1 MTMARDRKDSEG
13 HKGSSRS
20 LLRPIAL
27 YFLLAYGGIV
37 ITVGGFLWFSAA
49 IPMLVLIRRK
59 AWRWVAIGLLLNPM
73 VFYFA
78 GTCVAYSTGTAY
90 FKRSGLPAPK
100 FHNLDP
106 FVRCFRRTSGCLID
120 GGEFIEQAPNHLA
133 LKLMGA
139 LFGPMPGSYHGEYPT
154 SQEAILAIRSAGPL
168 SIETLKSNRIPLPD
182 GSATVHLAKEL
193 GADLVAGSRML
204 YFDPIEE
211 GGPPSPRMARIGQCL
226 LIGIPRVKREYHFSD
241 KPPDEND
248 IDWVITLF
256 DIETGEAF
264 AWYSTGEFPSR
275 CPMFYRRR
283 QIGKL

>member
-1 MTMARDRKDSEG
+1 MARDGKDSEG
-13 HKGSSRS
+13 HKGLSRS
-20 LLRPIAL
+20 SLLLMAL
-27 YFLLAYGGIV
+27 YFLLTYGGIL
-37 ITVGGFLWFSAA
+37 IIAGELLWFSAA
-49 IPMLVLIRRK
+49 IPLLVLEKRK
-59 AWRWVAIGLLLNPM
+59 AWRWVAIGLLLNP
-73 VFYFA
+73 VVVYFA
-78 GTCVAYSTGTAY
+78 STCVDYSQGTAY
-90 FKRSGLPAPK
+90 FKSSGLPAPE

-106 FVRCFRRTSGCLID
+106 VVRCFWRSSGCFGE
-120 GGEFIEQAPNHLA
+120 GGELITQLPNNIA

-193 GADLVAGSRML
+193 GADLVAGSQML
-204 YFDPIEE
+204 YFDPDEDTRE
-211 GGPPSPRMARIGQCL
+211 PPSPRMARIGQCL
-226 LIGIPRVKREYHFSD
+226 LIGIPRVKMEYCFSD
-241 KPPDEND
+241 KPPDEDD